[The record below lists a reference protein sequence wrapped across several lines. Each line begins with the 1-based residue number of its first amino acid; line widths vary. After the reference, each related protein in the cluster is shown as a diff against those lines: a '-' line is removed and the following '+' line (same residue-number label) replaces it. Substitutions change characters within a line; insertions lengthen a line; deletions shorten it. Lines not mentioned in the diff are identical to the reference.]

1 MPGRR
6 QAHSRQAGPL
16 SQAGPSESGQP
27 WQVFWGGCCQP
38 VAACLGP
45 GAKAEGVVCL
55 LCVTVWPP
63 LSESTT
69 QMSGQRQQHR
79 VRAQWDMLS
88 FCPQPWP
95 WAPSQGS
102 CGTRQQAKL
111 RATAQV
117 DLAEEG
123 GVCSPLAW
131 QVAASP
137 PGLGWLLMD
146 DNET

>member
-1 MPGRR
+1 MSPVG
-6 QAHSRQAGPL
+6 HSVAPL
-16 SQAGPSESGQP
+16 
-27 WQVFWGGCCQP
+27 
-38 VAACLGP
+38 L
-45 GAKAEGVVCL
+45 
-55 LCVTVWPP
+55 
-63 LSESTT
+63 ESTT
-69 QMSGQRQQHR
+69 QMSGQRQQQHS
-79 VRAQWDMLS
+79 VRPQWETLA

-102 CGTRQQAKL
+102 YGARQQAKL
-111 RATAQV
+111 RAMAQA

-146 DNET
+146 DNETQGV